1 MLTLLCYLA
10 VGVLWSTLLVQ
21 GYKRFVLIRA
31 GTITIGVNQR
41 MRNMHDGTTCKE
53 HEATL

>member
-10 VGVLWSTLLVQ
+10 VGILWSTLLVQ
-21 GYKRFVLIRA
+21 GYKRFVFIRA
-31 GTITIGVNQR
+31 GTITIGINQS
-41 MRNMHDGTTCKE
+41 MRNVHDGTTCKE